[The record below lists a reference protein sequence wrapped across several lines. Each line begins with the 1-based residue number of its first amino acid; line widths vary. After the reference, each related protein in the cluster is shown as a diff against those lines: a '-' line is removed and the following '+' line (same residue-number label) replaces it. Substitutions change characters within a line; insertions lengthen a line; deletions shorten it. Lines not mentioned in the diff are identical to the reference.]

1 MAYENLCMYCF
12 KDMGG
17 ASVCPHCGKD
27 SRAAVPQI
35 QMLPGALV
43 HNGRFLLGRALGQ
56 DASGI
61 VYGALDTRRGG
72 VIRIR
77 EYLPRNC
84 AERLNDGGVV
94 PLAGME
100 DVFDVGMRKLRA
112 SVESVEDP
120 KKRHFYFEENGTAY
134 IAQRKNLKGAPMPDE
149 DDAGFDDEPRS
160 KSMALYIAIAAAVV
174 VVVAIAIIWFLSS
187 MSDPEDVTTSLPLP
201 TVSAEATWS
210 PEETP
215 TPTPY
220 ATATFAALVDPE
232 LSWMDYTY
240 GGNVDQE
247 YQDKQD
253 SVQTTRKPTI
263 IQEED
268 YSTVNSSSSTKSVKE
283 LQDRLVK
290 LGWLSYADAT
300 GKYDSATKQAVK
312 DFQRYVNDYCSPA
325 EKLSVDGIAGKKT
338 QQWLYNSSV
347 SLTKP
352 TPTPTPLVTPAPDAN
367 VIDASS
373 SAAEIRSVQYQLINL
388 GLMERGSA
396 DGKYGSATK
405 SAVRNFQI
413 HVNKI
418 LGYNALEVT
427 GKVDE
432 LTQAYLDYYEE
443 DWLLRQ
449 EEEEKATPKPTATA
463 TPKPT
468 EEPETGVVNKHS
480 SKKEI
485 AAVQELL
492 ETVGLLD
499 EWDVDGVYGSG
510 TVSAVKKFQKWV
522 NEVRSEETLEVTGE
536 CDLLTQQYLRYC
548 AERGM
553 TAADPSPTPTE
564 APTPTPKPTEEPD
577 EGKVVVDEDS
587 PEESIS
593 FVQEMLMTVG
603 LLDEGDVDGSYGE
616 KTVEAVKAFQS
627 FVNDYYGTK
636 KVYVTGVCDETTLQY
651 LEYAYS
657 NEWNIGDE
665 DEPELTPTPEPSD
678 EPDESTITVNASSS
692 KKQIKAVQQLLSNV
706 GLLDESDVDGSF
718 GRKTRSAIEEL
729 QRFVN
734 EQEGEQVLEITGECD
749 PLTRSYLEY
758 CVKKG
763 WNLGEMLD
771 SSEDEPIPTE
781 RPVEVEPTAEPAKP
795 SVGEVKGFS
804 VEVDGSEG
812 ADQLIELESGKHTI
826 SWSADSGVESYY
838 VYLYDG
844 SGSLLNSKTTSRAG
858 EISIKASSLEFGE
871 IYTLRIGA
879 LPKGGGEEDIIW
891 QTVQLTRYVS
901 VDDIEEEATPEPTQP
916 PRKPSVGAPAIHIGS
931 SAYQQDGVT
940 YISGE
945 TVIFSWMADGDV
957 EYYNAELIYEDGTS
971 YSLGDTSDTSRTVS
985 ISQLNPG
992 LWKLRVG
999 AMPIDG
1005 DRDDMVWSELIFGV
1019 PAAKVEEEAP
1029 SQPAETPNEPS
1040 TGEAP
1045 LTYVDAF
1052 SSEDDIKKVQ
1062 IALYGLGLINTDEAE
1077 AGVLDEPTI
1086 EAVIRFQQQVNEV
1099 YGIELEVIDPDT
1111 WESIFIDERTLDC
1124 LLYRDMDFNS

>member
-61 VYGALDTRRGG
+61 VYGALDTRKGG

-94 PLAGME
+94 PIAGME
-100 DVFDVGMRKLRA
+100 DVFDAGMRKLRA

-134 IAQRKNLKGAPMPDE
+134 IAQRKNITGAPMPDE
-149 DDAGFDDEPRS
+149 DDAYFDGEGRGR
-160 KSMALYIAIAAAVV
+160 SMALYIAIAAAVV

-187 MSDPEDVTTSLPLP
+187 MSDPDDVTTTLPLP

-253 SVQTTRKPTI
+253 SVQNTRKPTI

-268 YSTVNSSSSTKSVKE
+268 YSTVNSSSSTKSVRE

-347 SLTKP
+347 SLAKP

-388 GLMERGSA
+388 GLMKKGSA

-449 EEEEKATPKPTATA
+449 EEAEKTTPKPTATA
-463 TPKPT
+463 TPTPKPT
-468 EEPETGVVNKHS
+468 EEPETGVVNKGS
-480 SKKEI
+480 SKKKI

-492 ETVGLLD
+492 GAVGLLD

-510 TVSAVKKFQKWV
+510 TVAAVKKFQKWV
-522 NEVRSEETLEVTGE
+522 NEVRGEETLKITGE

-548 AERGM
+548 AEKGM
-553 TAADPSPTPTE
+553 IAADPTE
-564 APTPTPKPTEEPD
+564 APTPRPTEEPD
-577 EGKVVVDEDS
+577 EGKVVVDEGS
-587 PEESIS
+587 PKESIS

-603 LLDEGDVDGSYGE
+603 LLDESDVDGSYGE
-616 KTVEAVKAFQS
+616 RTVKAVKAFQS
-627 FVNDYYGTK
+627 FVNDYYGVQ

-657 NEWNIGDE
+657 NEWNIGDVNE
-665 DEPELTPTPEPSD
+665 DEPEPTPIPAPTD

-692 KKQIKAVQQLLSNV
+692 KKQVKAVQQLLSDV

-718 GRKTRSAIEEL
+718 GRKTRGAIEEL

-734 EQEGEQVLEITGECD
+734 EQKGEQVLEISGECD
-749 PLTRSYLEY
+749 PLTRRYLEY
-758 CVKKG
+758 FVEEG

-771 SSEDEPIPTE
+771 PSEDTPAPTE
-781 RPVEVEPTAEPAKP
+781 PPVEADPTNEPAKP
-795 SVGEVKGFS
+795 SMGEVKGFS
-804 VEVDGSEG
+804 VEVDGSDG
-812 ADQLIELESGKHTI
+812 ADQLIELESGKHVI
-826 SWSADSGVESYY
+826 SWSADSGVEGYY

-844 SGSLLNSKTTSRAG
+844 SGSLINSKTTSRAG
-858 EISIKASSLEFGE
+858 EISIKASSLKFGE

-879 LPKGGGEEDIIW
+879 LPKGGGEDDIIW

-901 VDDIEEEATPEPTQP
+901 AEEEATPEPTQP

-957 EYYNAELIYEDGTS
+957 QYYNAELLYEDGTS

-992 LWKLRVG
+992 MWKLRVG

-1005 DRDDMVWSELIFGV
+1005 GRDDMVWSELIFGV
-1019 PAAKVEEEAP
+1019 PASKVEEEIP
-1029 SQPAETPNEPS
+1029 SQPAETPDEPS
-1040 TGEAP
+1040 GDDP
-1045 LTYVDAF
+1045 VLTYVDAF
-1052 SSEDDIKKVQ
+1052 SSEDDIRKVQ
-1062 IALYGLGLINTDEAE
+1062 IALYKFGLINSDEVK
-1077 AGVLDEPTI
+1077 AGVLDEITI
-1086 EAVIRFQQQVNEV
+1086 EAVIRFQQRVNEV
-1099 YGIELEVIDPDT
+1099 YGIELEVIDPNT
-1111 WESIFIDERTLDC
+1111 WDNIFIDERTLDC
-1124 LLYRDMDFNS
+1124 LLYRDMDLNS